1 MSLLKQIIHWR
12 LWKNVF
18 QTFVDR
24 QGPDA
29 VSSLAYTSLI
39 GIVPMLAVMLGIFS
53 VSSYFDSF
61 EKLVMEQVVSNLMPN
76 SHPIIEEYLLKFSAQ
91 ASVLQGPGLVVMF
104 FTTLMLLWKVDQKIN
119 SMWSERLQRKWWV
132 SLLHYFGVSLLGP
145 VLLGLSLVVSS
156 SLLALPFIVE
166 STPFI
171 DKLFSGMKIL
181 PLVLAWIGFTALYKL
196 VPIAKVSLKIAV
208 IGGFFAMLEVELLKY
223 GFTMYVQWFPTYAL
237 VYGAFAAVPLF
248 LLWLYSMWVIVI
260 WNGALVATL
269 TRQHKQMLQTSK
281 QKINGELTS

>member
-132 SLLHYFGVSLLGP
+132 ASVSAHMQSAPAPTESPKTSRFTPPPPSIESSRGVR
-145 VLLGLSLVVSS
+145 
-156 SLLALPFIVE
+156 
-166 STPFI
+166 
-171 DKLFSGMKIL
+171 D
-181 PLVLAWIGFTALYKL
+181 
-196 VPIAKVSLKIAV
+196 
-208 IGGFFAMLEVELLKY
+208 
-223 GFTMYVQWFPTYAL
+223 
-237 VYGAFAAVPLF
+237 
-248 LLWLYSMWVIVI
+248 
-260 WNGALVATL
+260 
-269 TRQHKQMLQTSK
+269 RRR
-281 QKINGELTS
+281 